1 MESKVIINNDT
12 KHSESEQFNGYL
24 STMERTEKAEFI
36 KYLAFTCG
44 VSRPVVYS
52 WKYMCSRIPQR
63 CKEIIERAAG
73 QKIFT

>member
-1 MESKVIINNDT
+1 MERDVKINNDT
-12 KHSESEQFNGYL
+12 KHSESEQFNDYL